1 MSKTEKELEMFT
13 REEAVEFLQ
22 NSWKIKNVVERMK
35 TDRKNLADEIVTHI
49 LEKVPFQSIS
59 LVAAKPED
67 RNRPSFEDIKAMC
80 TAGVGGLCY
89 EMNIFTWGLLRGVGF
104 DARMAGSTVTSAV
117 TSPNNHTIVLIS
129 GVEQDGD
136 VYLAD
141 CGTGFPIFRTVS
153 LDFTEESPIFKDGF
167 LEYKY
172 VRHEGKILRM
182 HGKGDM
188 VKRNNPPVEGLDFFI
203 GRWRRFYSFVP
214 KIKPSEL
221 LSKEHFKSSIYL
233 TPFTSSPRALWFP
246 GKRAV
251 VIANNKLIIEKETGE
266 MVTTVLKSDEEILKA
281 YQDHFPQL
289 KQDTIRLA
297 LAEWHS
303 ASKS

>member
-1 MSKTEKELEMFT
+1 M
-13 REEAVEFLQ
+13 VFLG
-22 NSWKIKNVVERMK
+22 IGGVCF
-35 TDRKNLADEIVTHI
+35 EIN
-49 LEKVPFQSIS
+49 Q
-59 LVAAKPED
+59 
-67 RNRPSFEDIKAMC
+67 
-80 TAGVGGLCY
+80 
-89 EMNIFTWGLLRGVGF
+89 FTWGLLKGVGF
-104 DARMAGSTVTSAV
+104 DACLARSTVTSTV
-117 TSPNNHTIVLIS
+117 TSPENHAIVLIR
-129 GVEQDGD
+129 GLEQDGD
-136 VYLAD
+136 LYLAD

-172 VRHEGKILRM
+172 VWHEGKILRM

-188 VKRNNPPVEGLDFFI
+188 VKPNNPPVEGLDFFI

-214 KIKPSEL
+214 EIKTSFDMISDEQY
-221 LSKEHFKSSIYL
+221 KATICL

-251 VIANNKLIIEKETGE
+251 VIANNKLMIENETGE

-289 KQDTIRLA
+289 KQDTVRRA
-297 LAEWHS
+297 LAEWHRV
-303 ASKS
+303 SKS